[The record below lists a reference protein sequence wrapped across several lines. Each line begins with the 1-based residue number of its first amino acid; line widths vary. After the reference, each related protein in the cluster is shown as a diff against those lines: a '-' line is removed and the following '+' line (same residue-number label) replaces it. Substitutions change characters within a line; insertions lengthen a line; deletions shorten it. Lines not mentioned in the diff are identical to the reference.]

1 MGFYAPAQLIQDAR
15 RHGVEVLPVDV
26 AVSGWESG
34 LEYGSAPPVGQV
46 APAGRY
52 LTAAGTDALRQVAA
66 APQPSGAYTTWP
78 PEPPS
83 APGKWTSWPPPMP
96 WRLWPVTAAR
106 RPGTA
111 SGVIFVTL
119 EDETGMTNVVV
130 HAALAERQRREL
142 LGARLLGVYGQVQR
156 EGRVVHLLARR
167 LVDLSQIGRASC
179 RERV

>member
-66 APQPSGAYTTWP
+66 APQPDLPNS
-78 PEPPS
+78 EP
-83 APGKWTSWPPPMP
+83 AVRLGLREIKGFP
-96 WRLWPVTAAR
+96 WTAALR
-106 RPGTA
+106 IEAARAAAPFQ
-111 SGVIFVTL
+111 GVHDL
-119 EDETGMTNVVV
+119 AAR
-130 HAALAERQRREL
+130 AALGPREMD
-142 LGARLLGVYGQVQR
+142 
-156 EGRVVHLLARR
+156 LLAAADALASLAGHRR
-167 LVDLSQIGRASC
+167 QAAWQARDARASAAAS
-179 RERV
+179 R